1 MRVMCI
7 KDVYYKSRYDEE
19 MCYFDSGKVYEVNE
33 VYDYGISV
41 YVTFNDPPSS
51 FMFYYDSGTLEETS
65 SSNTKYMGLIYK
77 DYFISIEDYR
87 DKVLNELI

>member
-41 YVTFNDPPSS
+41 YVTYNDPPSS
-51 FMFYYDSGTLEETS
+51 FMFYYDNGR
-65 SSNTKYMGLIYK
+65 YMGLIYQ
-77 DYFISIEDYR
+77 DYFISVEDYR
-87 DKVLNELI
+87 DKVLMELI

>member
-7 KDVYYKSRYDEE
+7 KDVYHKSRYDEE

-41 YVTFNDPPSS
+41 TFNDPPSS
-51 FMFYYDSGTLEETS
+51 FMFYYD
-65 SSNTKYMGLIYK
+65 NTKYMGLIYK

>member
-1 MRVMCI
+1 MRVKCI
-7 KDVYYKSRYDEE
+7 KDVYYKSAYNKE
-19 MCYFDSGKVYEVNE
+19 MCYFDKDKVYDVNE
-33 VYDYGISV
+33 VYAYGISV

-51 FMFYYDSGTLEETS
+51 FMFYYDNTKY
-65 SSNTKYMGLIYK
+65 NTKYMGLIYK

>member
-7 KDVYYKSRYDEE
+7 KDVYHKSRYDEE

-51 FMFYYDSGTLEETS
+51 FMFYYDNASIAF
-65 SSNTKYMGLIYK
+65 NTKYMGLIYK

-87 DKVLNELI
+87 DKILNELI